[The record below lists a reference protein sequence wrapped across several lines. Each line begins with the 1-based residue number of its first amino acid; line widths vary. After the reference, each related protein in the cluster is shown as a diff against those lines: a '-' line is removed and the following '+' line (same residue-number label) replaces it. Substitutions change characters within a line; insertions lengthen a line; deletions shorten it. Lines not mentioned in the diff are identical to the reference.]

1 MHPTPPTTRL
11 LPLQTRMINASNGM
25 RLRVVSG
32 HFWLTQPNAEQDL
45 FLGPGASVDLW
56 QDWVVIGADAG
67 PRPPADAP
75 PCYSEYLLT
84 PLAEA
89 VRNPAWSHA
98 VWRVVQ
104 RWIRQAA
111 AATRSAWPRAFAK

>member
-45 FLGPGASVDLW
+45 FLGPG
-56 QDWVVIGADAG
+56 AG